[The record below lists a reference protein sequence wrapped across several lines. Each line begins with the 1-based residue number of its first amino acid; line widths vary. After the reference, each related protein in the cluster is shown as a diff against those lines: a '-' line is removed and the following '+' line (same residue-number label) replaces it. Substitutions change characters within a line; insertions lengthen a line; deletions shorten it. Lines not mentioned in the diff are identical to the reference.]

1 MAAKFDGGAYL
12 SSFVDAI
19 LDNLSKILEDDSVLN
34 GNHADLEFLE
44 RLEKCLFDVGP
55 VLDDAELKQFTDK
68 RVNKWLADLH
78 DALYSADDYL
88 DELSTKIAT
97 ATPRDPGFS
106 SYCSSLVD
114 SYIQGSGDLEY
125 IVGRLE
131 SVVARKTYL
140 RLKEGGKVDLSW
152 RIPSTSLVVS
162 SDIFGRDKDKEEVI
176 KLLLDDT
183 RDAKLGMGGIGKT
196 TLGQLVYSDAKVVE
210 KFNTRA
216 WVCVAEN
223 FDPVG
228 LTRTILQKI
237 SHASSFNIDDFDSL
251 QTRLKE
257 ALTGKTFL
265 VVLDDVW
272 HDQRDTWE
280 HLLKPFRYGNHGSK
294 ILLTTRSEK
303 VASVI
308 ASTGL
313 HYQLSSLS
321 DEDCW
326 LVFLK
331 QAHLST
337 DSIKSS
343 SGKSRQRYCKEVW
356 WIALGSSRP
365 RRLIAW
371 KF

>member
-1 MAAKFDGGAYL
+1 
-12 SSFVDAI
+12 
-19 LDNLSKILEDDSVLN
+19 
-34 GNHADLEFLE
+34 
-44 RLEKCLFDVGP
+44 KCLFDVGP
-55 VLDDAELKQFTDK
+55 VLDDAELKQFTDMRVK
-68 RVNKWLADLH
+68 RWLADLQ

-88 DELSTKIAT
+88 DQLSTKLAT
-97 ATPRDPGFS
+97 ATPRDPGYS
-106 SYCSSLVD
+106 SYCASLVD
-114 SYIQGSGDLEY
+114 SYIEGSGDLEY

-131 SVVARKTYL
+131 SLVARKTYL
-140 RLKEGGKVDLSW
+140 RLKEGAKVDLSW

-162 SDIFGRDKDKEEVI
+162 SEIFGRNKDKEEVI

-183 RDAKLGMGGIGKT
+183 RHAESPVAVIPIWGLGGIGKT
-196 TLGQLVYSDAKVVE
+196 TLAQLVYSDAKVVE

-223 FDPVG
+223 CDPVG

-237 SHASSFNIDDFDSL
+237 SPASSLNTDDFDSL

-257 ALTGKTFL
+257 ALKGKTFL

-272 HDQRDTWE
+272 HDQKDIWE
-280 HLLKPFRYGNHGSK
+280 HILKPFQYGNHGSK

-308 ASTGL
+308 ATTEL
-313 HYQLSSLS
+313 HYQLSLLS

-326 LVFLK
+326 SVFLK

-337 DSIKSS
+337 
-343 SGKSRQRYCKEVW
+343 
-356 WIALGSSRP
+356 
-365 RRLIAW
+365 
-371 KF
+371 